1 MALENLKKR
10 MAEKEQA
17 QEIAPK
23 VPHRGPYGKATI
35 RETKQRAMTFQE
47 WAADYERAEAE
58 EARESGFDPEQPF
71 SEGSDPN
78 DNSRRNGTQRMDP
91 RNDPNSPFYGMSCQ
105 IPDEVFRGMD
115 CSLGKD
121 ESLSIPKSALRGL
134 RVNLF

>member
-17 QEIAPK
+17 QEISPK
-23 VPHRGPYGKATI
+23 VPHRERRGKATI
-35 RETKQRAMTFQE
+35 REPKQRAMTFQE
-47 WAADYERAEAE
+47 WAADIERVDPE
-58 EARESGFDPEQPF
+58 EARESGFDPRQPF
-71 SEGSDPN
+71 SEDNNQN
-78 DNSRRNGTQRMDP
+78 DDFFRRGPSRMDP
-91 RNDPNSPFYGMSCQ
+91 TDDPNSPFYGMSCR

-121 ESLSIPKSALRGL
+121 ESLNIPKSALRGL